1 MYPEEWVKV
10 GLPDDTQGYRLV
22 EYMYKL
28 NPTGSLHE
36 HLTDVLKPSTLLHI
50 SNIQS
55 TVAAGWYSSRFIVAV
70 AVC

>member
-50 SNIQS
+50 SNIQ
-55 TVAAGWYSSRFIVAV
+55 R
-70 AVC
+70 